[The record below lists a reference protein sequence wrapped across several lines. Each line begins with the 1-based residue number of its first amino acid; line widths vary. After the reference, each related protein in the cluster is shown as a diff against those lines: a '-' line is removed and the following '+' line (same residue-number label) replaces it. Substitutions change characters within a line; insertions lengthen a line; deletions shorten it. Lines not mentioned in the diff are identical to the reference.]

1 MSKVDYNVDSYTIS
15 ELLEI
20 LGLDDPT
27 SDEIMETTNNFIKR
41 FSPSRE
47 NRPELVNFFQSI
59 QTKLLRYMQQL
70 ETSGMD
76 AEYTPNEKQTEEWFK
91 YEALPQENAVQKDK
105 ITDRIQKIDVY
116 DNNHV
121 PMNREQLG
129 VNNNFQVPVAQDSLN
144 PNLQNVTN
152 RFINL
157 DSQFRQA
164 SGGSESISTNYTLD
178 LSDPLT
184 NVLSLSLYSI
194 QIPYTWY
201 TIDYVYGNT
210 CFWVTNTSSTVSPT
224 NPGTWTFKIFIEP
237 GNYTPTQFCAA
248 LNNAFTNQIYFAP
261 PYTITSED
269 PDGINWGRAFQYQD
283 NPHIPYPDIARF
295 NPNNGKIT
303 LYLDG
308 WYDPAGNQVK
318 TITQYQNTSL
328 YITPYSETFNSETD
342 AYFTFFDITGIKT
355 CYESG
360 TYPCGASS
368 GQGHTFD
375 GTLGWLM
382 GFRLPIQPIF
392 TANIVGSPN
401 FTYSGGNTPQGVL
414 NLYGTK
420 YFIVV
425 LDDYNQNHI
434 NNGLITI
441 TELSKT
447 LPLPSYYTTSQPYI
461 CTPNV
466 TNLPSLLD
474 INAIGNL
481 SNISPAQA
489 VSLGLNPDNLF
500 NSLQDK
506 IDFGAGSIEQILPS
520 APRTL
525 TQAQIYTVNEIIKN
539 RSKTISFRAKAPTNS
554 DTFALIPIKYG
565 SISTG
570 QLYTEVSG
578 QFQDNKRI
586 YFGPVDID
594 RLRITL
600 LDDRG
605 NIVDLHGAD
614 WCITLLSE
622 NLYQY

>member
-1 MSKVDYNVDSYTIS
+1 MSNLSYNIDNYTIT
-15 ELLEI
+15 ELLAI
-20 LGLDDPT
+20 LDLDDPDST
-27 SDEIMETTNNFIKR
+27 EIMDATNSYIER

-47 NRPELVNFFQSI
+47 NQPQMVNFFQAI

-70 ETSGMD
+70 ERSGED
-76 AEYTPNEKQTEEWFK
+76 AEYSPSEKQTDEWFK
-91 YEALPQENAVQKDK
+91 YQALPQKNSVQKDK
-105 ITDRIQKIDVY
+105 NTERIQKIDVY
-116 DNNHV
+116 DNDHV

-129 VNNNFQVPVAQDSLN
+129 VNNTFNVPVAQDTLN
-144 PNLQNVTN
+144 PNLENVTS

-164 SGGSESISTNYTLD
+164 SGGSESISTDYTMD

-184 NVLSLSLYSI
+184 NVLSLRLYSI

-210 CFWVTNTSSTVSPT
+210 CFWVTNAG
-224 NPGTWTFKIFIEP
+224 NTFKIFVEP
-237 GNYTPTQFCAA
+237 GNYTPSEFCTA
-248 LNNAFTNQIYFAP
+248 LNNAFTNAIYFAP
-261 PYTITSED
+261 PYTNTPQD
-269 PDGINWGRAFQYQD
+269 TPGPTYGQAFTY
-283 NPHIPYPDIARF
+283 PASPYPNNPDIARF
-295 NPNNGKIT
+295 NSNNGKIT

-308 WYDPAGNQVK
+308 WNDPANNVIK
-318 TITQYQNTSL
+318 TITQYT
-328 YITPYSETFNSETD
+328 ETFNSETD
-342 AYFTFFDITGIKT
+342 AYFTFFDISGTKS

-360 TYPCGASS
+360 SYPCSAS
-368 GQGHTFD
+368 GNQGHTFN

-382 GFRLPIQPIF
+382 GFRLPLQPVF
-392 TANIVGSPN
+392 TTTIGGISPN

-447 LPLPSYYTTSQPYI
+447 LPLPSYYNNSQPYI
-461 CTPNV
+461 CSPNIV
-466 TNLPSLLD
+466 NTPSLLD
-474 INAIGNL
+474 LDAIGNL
-481 SNISPAQA
+481 SNITPSQA
-489 VSLGLNPDNLF
+489 AALGVNPDNLF

-506 IDFGAGSIEQILPS
+506 LDFGTGNIQQILPS

-539 RSKTISFRAKAPTNS
+539 RNKTISFRAKAPTNS

-565 SISTG
+565 SLATG

-594 RLRITL
+594 RLRISL

-605 NIVDLHGAD
+605 NVIDLHGAD
-614 WCITLLSE
+614 WCVTLISD

>member
-1 MSKVDYNVDSYTIS
+1 MSQVDLNVDNYTIT

-27 SDEIMETTNNFIKR
+27 SDEIIKTTNNFINR
-41 FSPSRE
+41 FSPSKE
-47 NRPELVNFFQSI
+47 NRPELVNFFQNI
-59 QTKLLRYMQQL
+59 QTKLLRYMRQL
-70 ETSGMD
+70 ETSGKD
-76 AEYTPNEKQTEEWFK
+76 AEYTPNEKQTREWYE
-91 YEALPQENAVQKDK
+91 YEALPQDDSVQKDK

-121 PMNREQLG
+121 PMDREQLG
-129 VNNNFQVPVAQDSLN
+129 VINNFQLPVAQDTLN
-144 PNLQNVTN
+144 PNLQNITS

-164 SGGSESISTNYTLD
+164 SGGSESMSTNYTMD

-184 NVLSLSLYSI
+184 DVLSLRLYSI

-201 TIDYVYGNT
+201 TIDYIYGNT
-210 CFWVTNTSSTVSPT
+210 CFWVTNLG
-224 NPGTWTFKIFIEP
+224 NTFKIFIEP
-237 GNYTPTQFCAA
+237 GNYTPTEFCSA
-248 LNNAFTNQIYFAP
+248 LDNAFTNIKYFQP
-261 PYTITSED
+261 PYTISSEN
-269 PDGINWGRAFQYQD
+269 PQGISYTQPFTYIG
-283 NPHIPYPDIARF
+283 PLLPTIPKIATY
-295 NPNNGKIT
+295 NTNNGKIT
-303 LYLDG
+303 IYLDG
-308 WYDPAGNQVK
+308 WRDPTGNPIVS
-318 TITQYQNTSL
+318 ITQYT
-328 YITPYSETFNSETD
+328 TTFNSETD
-342 AYFTFFDITGIKT
+342 AYFTFFDITGIKN

-360 TYPCGASS
+360 TYPCGSS
-368 GQGHTFD
+368 SNQGQTFN

-382 GFRLPIQPIF
+382 GFRLPLEPIF
-392 TANIVGSPN
+392 TSLIYGIPKEIIG
-401 FTYSGGNTPQGVL
+401 GGNTPQGVL

-441 TELSKT
+441 TELSKN
-447 LPLPSYYTTSQPYI
+447 LPLPSYYTGSQPYI
-461 CTPNV
+461 CSPNII
-466 TNLPSLLD
+466 NLPSLLD
-474 INAIGNL
+474 KNAVGNL
-481 SNISPAQA
+481 SNITAAQA
-489 VSLGLNPDNLF
+489 AALGVNPDNLF

-506 IDFGAGSIEQILPS
+506 VDLSSGKIEQILPS

-525 TQAQIYTVNEIIKN
+525 TQAQIYTINEIIKN

-554 DTFALIPIKYG
+554 DTFAIIPIKYG
-565 SISTG
+565 SITTG
-570 QLYTEVSG
+570 DLYTEISG

-594 RLRITL
+594 RLRISL

-614 WCITLLSE
+614 WCITLISE